1 MVSIVWLILSLFKV
15 CAFTWLPVFIESALL
30 TLILLIAIVAGDS
43 DSAWGVLF
51 PFTGVLTFSIY
62 KCFFGLAI
70 SNWWVLLSPIAASII
85 LFLPGGFTAFNL
97 LFNHFGLTMV
107 PQWAVITG
115 IVLDVVKLIFI
126 IIGVSK
132 KKLNVY
138 KTSESFGYVF
148 NTLGISSNQRRK
160 SIYGQQ

>member
-30 TLILLIAIVAGDS
+30 TLILLIVLVAGDSDS

-70 SNWWVLLSPIAASII
+70 SNW
-85 LFLPGGFTAFNL
+85 
-97 LFNHFGLTMV
+97 
-107 PQWAVITG
+107 
-115 IVLDVVKLIFI
+115 
-126 IIGVSK
+126 
-132 KKLNVY
+132 
-138 KTSESFGYVF
+138 
-148 NTLGISSNQRRK
+148 
-160 SIYGQQ
+160 

>member
-15 CAFTWLPVFIESALL
+15 CAFTWLPVLIDSGLL
-30 TLILLIAIVAGDS
+30 TLLILILDFTIAEDEFGTNALPS
-43 DSAWGVLF
+43 MGVF
-51 PFTGVLTFSIY
+51 MFAIY
-62 KCFFGLAI
+62 KYFFCLTLPDW
-70 SNWWVLLSPIAASII
+70 SVLLSTLPASVI
-85 LFLPGGFTAFNL
+85 LLLPGGFTAFNL

-132 KKLNVY
+132 KN
-138 KTSESFGYVF
+138 
-148 NTLGISSNQRRK
+148 
-160 SIYGQQ
+160 

>member
-30 TLILLIAIVAGDS
+30 TLILLIVLVAGDS

-70 SNWWVLLSPIAASII
+70 SNWWVLLSTIPAMIM
-85 LFLPGGFTAFNL
+85 LLLPGGFTAFNL
-97 LFNHFGLTMV
+97 LFNHFGLAMV

-132 KKLNVY
+132 KN
-138 KTSESFGYVF
+138 
-148 NTLGISSNQRRK
+148 
-160 SIYGQQ
+160 

>member
-1 MVSIVWLILSLFKV
+1 MVSIVWFILSLFKV

-30 TLILLIAIVAGDS
+30 TLILLIVLVAGDSDS

-70 SNWWVLLSPIAASII
+70 SNWWVLLSTIPAMIM
-85 LFLPGGFTAFNL
+85 LLLPGGFTAFNL
-97 LFNHFGLTMV
+97 LFNHFGLAMA

-132 KKLNVY
+132 KIKRL
-138 KTSESFGYVF
+138 
-148 NTLGISSNQRRK
+148 
-160 SIYGQQ
+160 